1 MHSCA
6 GQAFSVVAGG
16 RTATAAGFVPD
27 DSDLGGRIVLDFG
40 PFDWVEEAEPV
51 IGHPHDPFKRIDVLA
66 SGRHV
71 VVSYGGEVLADSRRP
86 MALFETYLPTRWYL
100 PADDVRLEVGNK
112 LSFMGIFQNIIV
124 QQLPVSVFKM
134 AIVNHWQGQGSYL
147 SEVRILTPDRQQAVV
162 VSQPTPF
169 EIASGGYAD
178 NISFFVNITFPVS
191 GRYVVQTLIDSNL
204 FQEQMLFVS
213 DVGEAELV
221 GASEAVN

>member
-1 MHSCA
+1 MS
-6 GQAFSVVAGG
+6 
-16 RTATAAGFVPD
+16 T
-27 DSDLGGRIVLDFG
+27 
-40 PFDWVEEAEPV
+40 AEPGTKN
-51 IGHPHDPFKRIDVLA
+51 IKLL
-66 SGRHV
+66 
-71 VVSYGGEVLADSRRP
+71 YT
-86 MALFETYLPTRWYL
+86 LFC
-100 PADDVRLEVGNK
+100 DDVRLEVGNK

-178 NISFFVNITFPVS
+178 NISFFVNVTFPVS

-204 FQEQMLFVS
+204 FEEQTLTVS
-213 DVGEAELV
+213 DVAEAELL